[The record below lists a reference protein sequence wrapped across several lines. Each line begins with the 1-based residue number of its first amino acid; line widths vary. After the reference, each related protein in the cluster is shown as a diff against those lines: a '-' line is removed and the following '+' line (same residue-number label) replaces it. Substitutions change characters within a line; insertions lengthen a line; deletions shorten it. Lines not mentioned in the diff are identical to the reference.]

1 MDTSITTAASLQNIS
16 KSFGDGSAR
25 VQVLRDISVDVR
37 RGEMFFLVGPSGCGK
52 TTLLSI
58 LCGTLKPD
66 TGSVTV
72 LDTTL
77 TGISAR
83 KLTSFRRQ
91 HIGFVFQQFNL
102 IPTLTITENVS
113 VPLLINGVR
122 PGKANKLA
130 AEALDRLGLG
140 EKIKLRPNKL
150 SGGQQQRVAIAR
162 ALVHSPD
169 IIVCDEPTSALDS
182 ETGHRIMEILDD
194 VARDPKRSVIVVT
207 HDPRI
212 VSFADRIAEMED
224 GRILTISENKA
235 ASETPK

>member
-1 MDTSITTAASLQNIS
+1 MDTSITTAASLKGIS

-66 TGSVTV
+66 AGSVSV

-77 TGISAR
+77 TGISSR
-83 KLTSFRRQ
+83 KLTSFRRH
-91 HIGFVFQQFNL
+91 HIRFVFQQFNL
-102 IPTLTITENVS
+102 IQTLTITENVS

-122 PGKANKLA
+122 PAKANKLA
-130 AEALDRLGLG
+130 AETLDRVGLG
-140 EKIKLRPNKL
+140 EKIKLRPSKL

-224 GRILTISENKA
+224 GKILTIKESNGNNA
-235 ASETPK
+235 PG

>member
-1 MDTSITTAASLQNIS
+1 MDTSITKAASLKGIS

-66 TGSVTV
+66 AGSVSV

-77 TGISAR
+77 TGISSR

-102 IPTLTITENVS
+102 IQTLTITENVS

-122 PGKANKLA
+122 PAKANKLA
-130 AEALDRLGLG
+130 AEALDRVGLG
-140 EKIKLRPNKL
+140 EKIKLRPSKL

-224 GRILTISENKA
+224 GKILTIKESNGNNA
-235 ASETPK
+235 PG

>member
-1 MDTSITTAASLQNIS
+1 MDTSITKAASLKGIS

-66 TGSVTV
+66 AGSVSV

-77 TGISAR
+77 TGISSR

-102 IPTLTITENVS
+102 IQTLTITENVS

-130 AEALDRLGLG
+130 AEALDRVGLG
-140 EKIKLRPNKL
+140 EKIKLRPSKL

-224 GRILTISENKA
+224 GKILTIKESNGNNA
-235 ASETPK
+235 PG